1 MFFSKM
7 STIKYQISNLQS
19 ALSTAYP
26 EDEARSLA
34 WWIAEELTGKSRTEL
49 QFGCKDTTFSPI
61 MQEKSQEIISR
72 LLHFEPIQYIFGHT
86 LWCGLDLLVTPATL
100 IPRPETAELVERIN
114 LKSEILNLKSQIHVL
129 DVGTGSGCIAIALKK
144 AHPSWSV
151 TGIDISPEAIAIAR
165 ENARRN
171 NVEVNFQVADIF
183 DFNEE
188 NPKSKILNPKYDVVV
203 SNPPYICE
211 SEKSSMRPNVLDFEP
226 SSALFVPDSD
236 PLKFYRKIAEIFS
249 PITRNPLP
257 VTHLFFEINEAYG
270 EELKQLLS
278 KLGTSKSTKIFMAK
292 TELSK
297 LEWLAKAQAYC
308 ARAEH
313 CAADVRRKFY
323 EWGLQDAEIAD
334 FIEQNLYADNFL
346 NDRRFCEAYVHDKV
360 AYQSWG
366 RLKIQAGLRALQ
378 LPESEIR
385 AALENIDET
394 AYFDNLRKL
403 IRARKA
409 DSEDK
414 RLRFLLQRG
423 FTYEEIKGT
432 KI

>member
-1 MFFSKM
+1 MKQIIS
-7 STIKYQISNLQS
+7 QISSQLQ
-19 ALSTAYP
+19 AAYP

-34 WWIAEELTGKSRTEL
+34 WWITEELTGKSRTEL

-86 LWCGLDLLVTPATL
+86 SWCGLDLLVTPATL

-129 DVGTGSGCIAIALKK
+129 DVGTGSGCIALALKK

-151 TGIDISPEAIAIAR
+151 TGIDISPEAIAIAW

-171 NVEVNFQVADIF
+171 NLDVNFQVADIF
-183 DFNEE
+183 DSNEE
-188 NPKSKILNPKYDVVV
+188 NPKFEIVV

-211 SEKSSMRPNVLDFEP
+211 SEKSSMRPNVLNFEP

-270 EELKQLLS
+270 EELKQLLDS
-278 KLGTSKSTKIFMAK
+278 LGYTDIQIHKDIYGKDRIIEARMA
-292 TELSK
+292 
-297 LEWLAKAQAYC
+297 
-308 ARAEH
+308 R
-313 CAADVRRKFY
+313 
-323 EWGLQDAEIAD
+323 
-334 FIEQNLYADNFL
+334 
-346 NDRRFCEAYVHDKV
+346 
-360 AYQSWG
+360 
-366 RLKIQAGLRALQ
+366 
-378 LPESEIR
+378 
-385 AALENIDET
+385 
-394 AYFDNLRKL
+394 
-403 IRARKA
+403 
-409 DSEDK
+409 
-414 RLRFLLQRG
+414 
-423 FTYEEIKGT
+423 
-432 KI
+432 